1 MASVQTGKAVVFG
14 FPGTA
19 TPTVSIGTF
28 IKDSGDIS
36 NDIKVDEIRNEDNE
50 LVGMIHSGET
60 FELTLMMTPIGTG
73 LANARLSLSP
83 PAKGTIVV
91 LSDFHDDG
99 SAAFINGNWTYVGG
113 FKVAFK
119 KDGIA
124 TYEMKLKK
132 SAFADITAVMT

>member
-1 MASVQTGKAVVFG
+1 MASVQTGKAVVYG
-14 FPGTA
+14 FPGTV
-19 TPTVSIGTF
+19 TPTVGIGTF
-28 IKDSGDIS
+28 IKESGDVS

-60 FELTLMMTPIGTG
+60 FEFTLLMTPAAGT
-73 LANARLSLSP
+73 LADAKLCLSP
-83 PAKGTIVV
+83 PAKGSVVV
-91 LSDFHDDG
+91 LASFHDD
-99 SAAFINGNWTYVGG
+99 SFINGNWTYIGG